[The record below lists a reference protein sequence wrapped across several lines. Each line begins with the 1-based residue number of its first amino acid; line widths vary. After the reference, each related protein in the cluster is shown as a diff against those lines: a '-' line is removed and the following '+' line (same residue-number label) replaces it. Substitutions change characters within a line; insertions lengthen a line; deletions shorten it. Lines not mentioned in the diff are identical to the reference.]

1 MTSRKPRVTSSCDV
15 WTAPEYVI
23 GMQDNNYHVLR
34 EMLSGIRSESS
45 DELVTACAHPHRNAQ
60 HERHLVTL
68 QHINQPILSLG
79 HK

>member
-1 MTSRKPRVTSSCDV
+1 
-15 WTAPEYVI
+15 
-23 GMQDNNYHVLR
+23 
-34 EMLSGIRSESS
+34 MLSGIRSESS

-79 HK
+79 HKSLGLNCIVTGALAYINT